1 MSESG
6 KNRRDRAAAARNAA
20 QADERRRERTVRIIG
35 AATVVVVVVGIIA
48 VALVARSSSDSSTVA
63 GEPTVVEGAALPAG
77 VLGPDSEHPYGVPY
91 GTAAADAPVLEIW
104 EDFQC
109 PACGA
114 VEAAN
119 GAGIAALADEGAVQ
133 LIWRPATF
141 LDRTNDGRDPS
152 VANSSSRATAAWG
165 CAIDAGKTKEFHD
178 AVYAN
183 QPGEEGSGWTDDQFV
198 GLAEQVGVTGAEL
211 ETFRTCVADGTY
223 LDWASSSGATFSING
238 IQGTPF
244 GLLDGVEVP
253 TPTLA
258 EDAALR
264 ALVSGSAAP
273 AESEAP

>member
-1 MSESG
+1 
-6 KNRRDRAAAARNAA
+6 
-20 QADERRRERTVRIIG
+20 
-35 AATVVVVVVGIIA
+35 
-48 VALVARSSSDSSTVA
+48 
-63 GEPTVVEGAALPAG
+63 
-77 VLGPDSEHPYGVPY
+77 
-91 GTAAADAPVLEIW
+91 VLEIW

-141 LDRTNDGRDPS
+141 LDRANEGGDPA
-152 VANSSSRATAAWG
+152 VAKSSSRATAAWG

-178 AVYAN
+178 AVYAS
-183 QPGEEGSGWTDDQFV
+183 QPQEEGSGWTDEQFV
-198 GLAEQVGVTGAEL
+198 GLAEQVGISGADL

-223 LDWASSSGATFSING
+223 LDWASSSGATFSTEG

-253 TPTLA
+253 TQTLA

-264 ALVSGSAAP
+264 ALVSGGGAP

>member
-6 KNRRDRAAAARNAA
+6 KNRRERAAAARDAA

-35 AATVVVVVVGIIA
+35 AATVIVVVVGIIA
-48 VALVARSSSDSSTVA
+48 VALVARGSSDSTVA
-63 GEPTVVEGAALPAG
+63 GEETVVEGAALPTG
-77 VLGPDSEHPYGVPY
+77 VLGPDSDHPFGVPY
-91 GTAAADAPVLEIW
+91 GTASADAPVLEIW

-119 GAGIAALADEGAVQ
+119 GTGIAALADEGAVQ

-141 LDRTNDGRDPS
+141 LDRSNEGGDPA
-152 VANSSSRATAAWG
+152 VAKSSSRATAAWG
-165 CAIDAGKTKEFHD
+165 CAIDAGRTKEFHD

-183 QPGEEGSGWTDDQFV
+183 QPQEEGAGWTDDQLI
-198 GLAEQVGVTGAEL
+198 GLAEQTGITGADL
-211 ETFRTCVADGTY
+211 ETFRACVADGTY
-223 LDWASSSGATFSING
+223 LDWATSSGATFANNG

-244 GLLDGVEVP
+244 GILDGVEVP
-253 TPTLA
+253 TQTLA

-264 ALVSGSAAP
+264 ALVSGEAAP

>member
-6 KNRRDRAAAARNAA
+6 KNRRDRAAAAREAA

-35 AATVVVVVVGIIA
+35 AVTVIAVVIGIIA
-48 VALVARSSSDSSTVA
+48 VALVARGSSESTVA

-91 GTAAADAPVLEIW
+91 GSAAADAPVLEIW

-141 LDRTNDGRDPS
+141 LDRANEGGDPG
-152 VANSSSRATAAWG
+152 VARSSTRATAAWG
-165 CAIDAGKTKEFHD
+165 CAIDAGRTKEFHD
-178 AVYAN
+178 AVYAS
-183 QPGEEGSGWTDDQFV
+183 QPQEEGAGWTDEQFV
-198 GLAEQVGVTGAEL
+198 GLAEQVGITGADL
-211 ETFRTCVADGTY
+211 DTFRTCVADGTY
-223 LDWASSSGATFSING
+223 LDWATSSGATFSSEG

-253 TPTLA
+253 TQTLA

-264 ALVSGSAAP
+264 ALVSGGATP

>member
-6 KNRRDRAAAARNAA
+6 KNRRDRAAAAREAA

-35 AATVVVVVVGIIA
+35 AVTVVVVVVGIIA
-48 VALVARSSSDSSTVA
+48 VALVARGSSESTVA

-91 GTAAADAPVLEIW
+91 GSAGADAPVLEIW

-141 LDRTNDGRDPS
+141 LDRANEGGDPA
-152 VANSSSRATAAWG
+152 VAKSSSRATAAWG

-178 AVYAN
+178 AVYAS
-183 QPGEEGSGWTDDQFV
+183 QPQEEGSGWTDDQFV
-198 GLAEQVGVTGAEL
+198 GLAEQVGISGADL

-223 LDWASSSGATFSING
+223 LDWASSSGATFSTEG

-253 TPTLA
+253 TQTLA

-264 ALVSGSAAP
+264 ALVSGGGAP